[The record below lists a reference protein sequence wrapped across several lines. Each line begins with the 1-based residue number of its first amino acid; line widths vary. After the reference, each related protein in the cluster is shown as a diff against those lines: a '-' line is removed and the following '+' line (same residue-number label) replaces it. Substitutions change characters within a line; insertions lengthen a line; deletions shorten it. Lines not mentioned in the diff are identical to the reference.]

1 MKLKKVLSLVLSAVM
16 VTAVC
21 AGCAQKNDD
30 GKTVVSIGYWPD
42 DTWPESYR
50 DLLEGYKTT
59 IETENPDVVIEK
71 DTVNTTDAKIFSAK
85 AAANTLPTMWQS
97 HFTEIQKIINS
108 GYARP
113 ITDILEKN
121 GYIDAMNPD
130 LLDLVKGKDGEIYAF
145 PTDCSTMSLT
155 INKELFT
162 KAGLVNE
169 DGSVKIP
176 DTYEEMAE
184 YAKIIK
190 DKTGKAGFGIGTTSN
205 HGGWL
210 FMNIAWS
217 YGVKFMEQQ
226 SDGKWKATFNS
237 QETVDALKYLYDLKW
252 KYNAMLDD
260 TVVDRGRLIEL
271 FGTGQVGMIIMNPLN
286 DYTQGFNMDP
296 ANLVFAKLPKGP
308 AGRYVQ
314 MGGDVKMFDKDATDR
329 QVEVC
334 LEFLKLLGHSIDIDD
349 AAIENIKK
357 EAATTIEANGII
369 LPNAAVPVWSNSEKW
384 AKELQAKAEY
394 VNISEEQCKSYFDF
408 SDCTLHVEEPIA
420 CQQLYSVLDKCIQE
434 ILTNKD
440 ADIPSIVETA
450 CNDFQVNHLDKE

>member
-210 FMNIAWS
+210 FMNIA
-217 YGVKFMEQQ
+217 
-226 SDGKWKATFNS
+226 
-237 QETVDALKYLYDLKW
+237 
-252 KYNAMLDD
+252 
-260 TVVDRGRLIEL
+260 
-271 FGTGQVGMIIMNPLN
+271 
-286 DYTQGFNMDP
+286 
-296 ANLVFAKLPKGP
+296 
-308 AGRYVQ
+308 
-314 MGGDVKMFDKDATDR
+314 
-329 QVEVC
+329 
-334 LEFLKLLGHSIDIDD
+334 
-349 AAIENIKK
+349 
-357 EAATTIEANGII
+357 
-369 LPNAAVPVWSNSEKW
+369 
-384 AKELQAKAEY
+384 
-394 VNISEEQCKSYFDF
+394 
-408 SDCTLHVEEPIA
+408 
-420 CQQLYSVLDKCIQE
+420 
-434 ILTNKD
+434 
-440 ADIPSIVETA
+440 
-450 CNDFQVNHLDKE
+450 